1 MTLDEY
7 ISAMRSCSM
16 YHLKAENSLY
26 GYTKEGHLKYAR
38 EVGYALKD
46 FDKSYVLKQL
56 GSLYSRIYVINCCL
70 KPILDSDEWYN
81 ALMEGFDK

>member
-7 ISAMRSCSM
+7 IGSMRNCSM
-16 YHLKAENSLY
+16 YHLSVEDSLY
-26 GYTKEGHLKYAR
+26 GHTKEGHLKYAR

-56 GSLYSRIYVINCCL
+56 NSLYSRIYVINCNL
-70 KPILDSDEWYN
+70 KPILNSDEWNN
-81 ALMEGFDK
+81 ALMEGFNK